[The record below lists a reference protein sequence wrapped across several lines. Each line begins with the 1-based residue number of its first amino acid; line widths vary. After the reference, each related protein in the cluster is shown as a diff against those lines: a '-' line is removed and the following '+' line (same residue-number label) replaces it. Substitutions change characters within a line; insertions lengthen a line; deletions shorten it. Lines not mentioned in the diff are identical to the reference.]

1 VLQKAAC
8 DGNLLGWKAPNG
20 TGQGRHRA
28 RGKEGTVKEFLWIIA
43 GMWIVFMGW
52 LFIPAL
58 VRGGARPQK
67 ISPTYVRRSLL
78 VFAIVIV
85 VFIAAGRE
93 DPEIFL
99 VRFLPDTI
107 LTGLAGVI
115 LTVLGLGFS
124 AYARLHLGRN
134 WSSMVMIKEGHQLIK
149 TGPYSIVRNPM
160 YTGLLTAYCGLV
172 IALGI
177 LAALAALV
185 IVITAIWMKIK
196 AEEELLEEQFGWEYN
211 QYRRDVK
218 ALIPWLL

>member
-1 VLQKAAC
+1 MES
-8 DGNLLGWKAPNG
+8 GNG

-28 RGKEGTVKEFLWIIA
+28 RGNEDTVKEFLWIIA

-58 VRGGARPQK
+58 VRGGPRPQK
-67 ISPTYVRRSLL
+67 ISQTYVRRSLL
-78 VFAIVIV
+78 VFAIVMI

-107 LTGLAGVI
+107 FTGMAGVI

-134 WSSMVMIKEGHQLIK
+134 WSSMVMIKEGHQLIRS
-149 TGPYSIVRNPM
+149 GPYSIVRNPM

-177 LAALAALV
+177 LAALAALT

-196 AEEELLEEQFGWEYN
+196 AEEELLEEQFGGEYN

-218 ALIPWLL
+218 ALIPGLL